1 MTATFQS
8 RIAFIQAAEESKVLA
23 RKEIIDMRNE
33 LLKYS
38 IRRATQLE
46 ALYRRISTSTNGRE
60 SVRDLSRVQAEC
72 TRMNERTLINS
83 CEALEACRKL
93 ARLKSCALAKS
104 NELACGVP
112 QHPQH
117 QAGIVMHPEVRDRTH
132 LTPSV
137 DKTAMN
143 TTCYSQDVENISP
156 YSQRNSTAADRL
168 ATTLRPAAA
177 RLWWDFACSV
187 SINSAR
193 RLTIRRL
200 NYLMKNQL
208 KLKSVK
214 DMYRRITGDVEY
226 SDHPTRFQQFPLLRP
241 SVSTTRFM
249 RGLHDLGFDGDS
261 LLLISSIDTEQQGIV
276 TYTRFASVV
285 S

>member
-1 MTATFQS
+1 MTVTFQS
-8 RIAFIQAAEESKVLA
+8 RTAFIQAAEDSKVLA

-46 ALYRRISTSTNGRE
+46 ALYRRISTSANARK
-60 SVRDLSRVQAEC
+60 SVGYLSQVQAEC
-72 TRMNERTLINS
+72 VRMNGRTLISS
-83 CEALEACRKL
+83 CEALAACQKL
-93 ARLKSCALAKS
+93 ARLKSRALALS
-104 NELACGVP
+104 NELACRVP
-112 QHPQH
+112 QHQQH
-117 QAGIVMHPEVRDRTH
+117 PAGIVMHPEVRDRTH

-156 YSQRNSTAADRL
+156 HSQRNSTAADRL
-168 ATTLRPAAA
+168 ATTLRPAVA

-187 SINSAR
+187 SITSVR

-214 DMYRRITGDVEY
+214 DMYRRITVDVEY
-226 SDHPTRFQQFPLLRP
+226 GDHPTRFQ
-241 SVSTTRFM
+241 
-249 RGLHDLGFDGDS
+249 
-261 LLLISSIDTEQQGIV
+261 
-276 TYTRFASVV
+276 
-285 S
+285 